1 MHIIKTD
8 EGLVFHLGR
17 PPLLTTTTETNTV
30 DKLDGSLMKNL
41 KEVEKEEERERRRK
55 FEELHPDEADE

>member
-17 PPLLTTTTETNTV
+17 PPLLTVTTDVNTV
-30 DKLDGSLMKNL
+30 DKLDGSLMRSL

-55 FEELHPDEADE
+55 FEERHPDEAD